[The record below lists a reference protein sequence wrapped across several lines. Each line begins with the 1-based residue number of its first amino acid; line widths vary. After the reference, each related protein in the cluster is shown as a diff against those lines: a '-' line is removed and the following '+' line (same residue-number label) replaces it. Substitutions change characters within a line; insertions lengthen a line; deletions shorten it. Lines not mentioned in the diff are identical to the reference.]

1 MGAIVFSFVLVW
13 NEFLIAL
20 MLTTSG
26 AKTPP
31 VVASEVTQLGRD
43 VPWGILNASGY
54 SLVAATAPVHRGAE
68 QLLELRSEDRKQRIK
83 PMRALVLERKRVLSL
98 RDIDLPTA
106 LGPDDVRIKLH
117 TVGVCGSD
125 VHYYT
130 HGGIGSYI
138 VKSPMVL
145 GHEASGTVIE
155 VGANVHSLK
164 VGDRVCMEPGV
175 PNFRSKATRLGVYN
189 VDPEVTFWA
198 TPPVHGC
205 LTGSVV
211 HPAAFTFKLPGNVT
225 FEEGAMVEPFAV
237 GMQAAT
243 RARIKPGDV
252 AVVLGAGPIGI
263 MVALAALAGGCSKV
277 LVSDVHQPKLDIA
290 SRYPGIIPVNIT
302 KRDLLDAVK
311 GETGGWGADVV
322 FDASG
327 AAKAIEGS
335 VSIVCP
341 AGAIVLVGIPVEPV
355 AFNIPGAI
363 GKELRIET
371 VFRYANM
378 YERALN
384 LIGSGKVDLK
394 PLISSTFDFER
405 SIEAFERAAEGRPA
419 DVKLQ
424 IDMTKA
430 AA

>member
-1 MGAIVFSFVLVW
+1 
-13 NEFLIAL
+13 
-20 MLTTSG
+20 
-26 AKTPP
+26 
-31 VVASEVTQLGRD
+31 
-43 VPWGILNASGY
+43 
-54 SLVAATAPVHRGAE
+54 
-68 QLLELRSEDRKQRIK
+68 
-83 PMRALVLERKRVLSL
+83 MRALVLERKRVLSL
-98 RDIDLPTA
+98 RDIDLPDA
-106 LGPDDVRIKLH
+106 LGPDDVRIKLN

-145 GHEASGTVIE
+145 GHEASGTVTE
-155 VGANVHSLK
+155 VGASVRSLH

-189 VDPEVTFWA
+189 VDPDVTFWA

-211 HPAAFTFKLPGNVT
+211 HPAAFTFRLPDHVT
-225 FEEGAMVEPFAV
+225 YGEGAMVEPFAV

-290 SRYPGIIPVNIT
+290 GRYSGLIPINIT
-302 KRDLLDAVK
+302 KRDLAEAVK
-311 GETGGWGADVV
+311 AETADWGADIV

-327 AAKAIEGS
+327 AAKAIEGA
-335 VSIVCP
+335 VGLACP
-341 AGAIVLVGIPVEPV
+341 AGAIVLVGIPVDPV
-355 AFNIPGAI
+355 NFDIPGAI

-371 VFRYANM
+371 IFRYANM

-384 LIGSGKVDLK
+384 LIGSAKVDLK
-394 PLISSTFDFER
+394 PLISSTFDFEQ